1 MAYQPLRS
9 LFYMII
15 PWCTLYRWW
24 CLTIGCA
31 ERLQTKDLPKCKL
44 MLHLAPNEI
53 GRDPTQVWCI
63 FPNGSKLPKKVE
75 CFLCVDAVNPSTRI
89 GAGECKS
96 GNGRRNKLPLQ
107 RRAFITAK
115 IEKDSWPSSSPR
127 SWSEWWN
134 AYRMPNMVA
143 TDNESHPSRSTMHSI
158 KLRTWGIY
166 FSRVEVENF
175 AINRRRTWSAKWE
188 SVTDDNTGLTETTQ
202 LHSSIH
208 KVSARARCLE
218 WMDCWMMKFLG
229 LFLNDGEF
237 FCDGAGNK
245 GKNGLAQGCC

>member
-1 MAYQPLRS
+1 MMMSNHRMCWASANQRLAQMQTNAAPCTKRDWKGPNSSMMHFSQWIKTAKESGMLSLR
-9 LFYMII
+9 
-15 PWCTLYRWW
+15 WC
-24 CLTIGCA
+24 CESI
-31 ERLQTKDLPKCKL
+31 
-44 MLHLAPNEI
+44 NEDR
-53 GRDPTQVWCI
+53 G
-63 FPNGSKLPKKVE
+63 
-75 CFLCVDAVNPSTRI
+75 
-89 GAGECKS
+89 GECKS

-175 AINRRRTWSAKWE
+175 AINRKRTWSAKWE